1 MTTHVLDAGG
11 DLAFVKDW
19 LGHANIQH
27 TTLPARLTTITLN
40 AQARAIFASHRTVE
54 GNPPMSEHEPIN
66 ILIVEHQPH
75 TLFTYEVILRELG
88 EHLLTARS
96 VPEALAHLLTT
107 DIPIILIDVHMPEL
121 DGFELARL
129 IREHPRYQRTALIFI
144 SAEPLTHREQL
155 KGYAYGFVDHLTA
168 PVIPELL
175 RAKVRVFADLYRTTV
190 ALRQEVAEHQRLE
203 REAQRA
209 LAESQATRAFLETTL
224 ASIGDAVMVTDTA
237 GRIVL
242 ANPVAQSVL
251 RWPAAEMAG
260 KPLAEVFRI
269 INEYS
274 RATVESP
281 VAKVLREGTV
291 VGLANHTLLLARDGT
306 EIPIDDS
313 GAPIRD
319 TAGTVHGTVLV
330 FRDVTARRRAEET
343 SRLLASI
350 VASSDDAIISKD
362 LNGIIT
368 SWNKSAERIFGY
380 TAAEALGQPI
390 TLIAAPDRVD
400 EMPQILER
408 IRRGERIDHYAT
420 VRRTKGGQL
429 VQMSLT
435 VSPLYDAVGRIVGA
449 SKIARDI
456 TARP

>member
-1 MTTHVLDAGG
+1 
-11 DLAFVKDW
+11 
-19 LGHANIQH
+19 
-27 TTLPARLTTITLN
+27 
-40 AQARAIFASHRTVE
+40 
-54 GNPPMSEHEPIN
+54 MSEQESIT
-66 ILIVEHQPH
+66 ILIVEHQPS
-75 TLFTYEVILRELG
+75 TLLTYEVILRELG

-121 DGFELARL
+121 DGFTLAQL
-129 IREHPRYQRTALIFI
+129 IREHPRYQQTALIFLT
-144 SAEPLTHREQL
+144 AEPLTHREQL
-155 KGYAYGFVDHLTA
+155 KGYDYGLVDFLMA
-168 PVIPELL
+168 PVMPELL
-175 RAKVRVFADLYRTTV
+175 RAKVRVFAELHRKTV
-190 ALRQEVAEHQRLE
+190 ALQREVAEHQRLE

-224 ASIGDAVMVTDTA
+224 ASIGDAVIATDTA

-242 ANPVAQSVL
+242 ANKVAQSAL

-260 KPLAEVFRI
+260 KPLDEVFRI
-269 INEYS
+269 INEDS
-274 RATVESP
+274 RAPVESP

-291 VGLANHTLLLARDGT
+291 VGLANHTLLIARDGT

-330 FRDVTARRRAEET
+330 FRDVTARRRAEAI

-362 LNGIIT
+362 LHGVIT

-380 TAAEALGQPI
+380 TAEEAIGQPI
-390 TLIAAPDRVD
+390 TLVAAPDRVD

-408 IRRGERIDHYAT
+408 IRQGERIDHYAT
-420 VRRTKGGQL
+420 VRRTKEGQL
-429 VQMSLT
+429 VQVSLT
-435 VSPLYDAVGRIVGA
+435 VSPIHDAVGRIVGA

>member
-1 MTTHVLDAGG
+1 
-11 DLAFVKDW
+11 
-19 LGHANIQH
+19 
-27 TTLPARLTTITLN
+27 
-40 AQARAIFASHRTVE
+40 
-54 GNPPMSEHEPIN
+54 MSEHEPIN

-88 EHLLTARS
+88 ENLLPAHS
-96 VPEALAHLLTT
+96 VQEALAHLLTT

-175 RAKVRVFADLYRTTV
+175 RAKVRVFADLYRTTA
-190 ALRQEVAEHQRLE
+190 ALHQEVAEHQRLE

-224 ASIGDAVMVTDTA
+224 ASIGDAVMVTDPA

-242 ANPVAQSVL
+242 ANQVAQSVL

-291 VGLANHTLLLARDGT
+291 VGLAH
-306 EIPIDDS
+306 
-313 GAPIRD
+313 
-319 TAGTVHGTVLV
+319 
-330 FRDVTARRRAEET
+330 
-343 SRLLASI
+343 
-350 VASSDDAIISKD
+350 
-362 LNGIIT
+362 
-368 SWNKSAERIFGY
+368 
-380 TAAEALGQPI
+380 
-390 TLIAAPDRVD
+390 
-400 EMPQILER
+400 
-408 IRRGERIDHYAT
+408 
-420 VRRTKGGQL
+420 
-429 VQMSLT
+429 
-435 VSPLYDAVGRIVGA
+435 
-449 SKIARDI
+449 
-456 TARP
+456 

>member
-1 MTTHVLDAGG
+1 
-11 DLAFVKDW
+11 
-19 LGHANIQH
+19 
-27 TTLPARLTTITLN
+27 
-40 AQARAIFASHRTVE
+40 
-54 GNPPMSEHEPIN
+54 MSEHEPIT
-66 ILIVEHQPH
+66 ILIVEHQSH
-75 TLFTYEVILRELG
+75 TLLTYEVILRELG

-96 VPEALAHLLTT
+96 VPEALTHLLTT

-121 DGFELARL
+121 DGFTLAQL
-129 IREHPRYQRTALIFI
+129 IREHPRYQQTALIFI
-144 SAEPLTHREQL
+144 SSESLTHHEQL
-155 KGYAYGFVDHLTA
+155 KGYAYGLVDYLTA
-168 PVIPELL
+168 PVLPELL
-175 RAKVRVFADLYRTTV
+175 RAKVRVFANLYRTTA
-190 ALRQEVAEHQRLE
+190 ALHQEVAEHQRLE
-203 REAQRA
+203 RAAQGA

-224 ASIGDAVMVTDTA
+224 ASIGDAVMATDTA

-242 ANPVAQSVL
+242 TNTVAQAVL
-251 RWPAAEMAG
+251 RWPAAEMFG
-260 KPLAEVFRI
+260 KPLDEVFRI

-274 RATVESP
+274 RTTVESP
-281 VAKVLREGTV
+281 VAKVLREGIV
-291 VGLANHTLLLARDGT
+291 VGLANHTLLIARDGT

-319 TAGTVHGTVLV
+319 VAGTVHGTVLV

-362 LNGIIT
+362 LHGVIT

-380 TAAEALGQPI
+380 TAEEAMGQPI

-408 IRRGERIDHYAT
+408 IRQGERIDHYAT

-429 VQMSLT
+429 VQVSLT
-435 VSPLYDAVGRIVGA
+435 VSPIYDAVGRIVGA

>member
-1 MTTHVLDAGG
+1 
-11 DLAFVKDW
+11 
-19 LGHANIQH
+19 
-27 TTLPARLTTITLN
+27 
-40 AQARAIFASHRTVE
+40 
-54 GNPPMSEHEPIN
+54 MSEHKPIT
-66 ILIVEHQPH
+66 ILIVEHQPS
-75 TLFTYEVILRELG
+75 TLLTYEVMLRELG
-88 EHLLTARS
+88 EYLLPARS
-96 VPEALAHLLTT
+96 VQEALTHLLAT

-121 DGFELARL
+121 DGFALAQL
-129 IREHPRYQRTALIFI
+129 IREHPRYQQTALIFI
-144 SAEPLTHREQL
+144 SSEPLTYRDQL
-155 KGYAYGFVDHLTA
+155 KGYAYGLVDYLTA
-168 PVIPELL
+168 PVMPELL
-175 RAKVRVFADLYRTTV
+175 RAKVRVFADLYRTTA
-190 ALRQEVAEHQRLE
+190 ALHQEVAEHQRLE

-224 ASIGDAVMVTDTA
+224 ASIGDAVIATDTA

-242 ANPVAQSVL
+242 TNTVAQSML
-251 RWPAAEMAG
+251 RWPAAEMSG
-260 KPLAEVFRI
+260 KPLDEVFRI
-269 INEYS
+269 INEDS

-291 VGLANHTLLLARDGT
+291 VGLANHTLLIARDGT
-306 EIPIDDS
+306 EMPIDDS

-319 TAGTVHGTVLV
+319 AAGSVHGTVLV

-362 LNGIIT
+362 LNGVIT
-368 SWNKSAERIFGY
+368 SWNTGAERMLGY
-380 TAAEALGQPI
+380 TAAEAIGQPI
-390 TLIAAPDRVD
+390 ALIAAPDRVD

-408 IRRGERIDHYAT
+408 IRRGERIDHYET

-429 VQMSLT
+429 VQVSLT
-435 VSPLYDAVGRIVGA
+435 ISPIYDAIGRIVGA